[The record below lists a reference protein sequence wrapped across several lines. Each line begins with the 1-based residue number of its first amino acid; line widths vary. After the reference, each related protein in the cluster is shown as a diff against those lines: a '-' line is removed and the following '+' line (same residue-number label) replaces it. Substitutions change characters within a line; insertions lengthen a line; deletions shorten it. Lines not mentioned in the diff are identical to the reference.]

1 MAMLRAVT
9 SKVLRLILYIRVST
23 AREDMIS
30 PDLQEHTGRKHAA
43 DIGAVIVDVVYDLDL
58 SGGDFAKRKIG
69 AIIARVS
76 NDEADGVL
84 VYRWDRFG
92 RNIELSLTNIRM
104 LEGMGGVAK
113 SATEHFDTKTAAG
126 RFARTNM
133 LGVAELQ
140 REQIGENWMSTHAN
154 RLRRGLPHH
163 GGPRFGYWYCDT
175 CPMPEPRSPN
185 GVRRE
190 RKQRQTCVK
199 CKSGIQTP
207 RPAYGEALAYAYEEY
222 AEGKPLTKTAHEI
235 KLDGIRSY
243 SGGIISAQDLMGF
256 MDTGFGA
263 GYLRVTPTAQSWA
276 DELPES
282 AVEPIGILK
291 IDRFLWLPGAHH
303 QVIKNEDVWNAYLDR
318 RKAGTRIASHK
329 TKAKYQASGLV
340 VCIDCGDGSG
350 CPMRAGSSRGAGGGK
365 YLTWRCRG
373 IDTGECNHSNASR
386 EAVDE
391 VIFEWLQ
398 ERASDDGT
406 AQAAA
411 QAAVA
416 AKKEQPE
423 ATADWEAAI
432 TRLKLQKKNLVRM
445 RAADEIDQA
454 EFVEQRDEIAQE
466 IRDAEAK
473 VTRARN
479 RKPPTVPKREI
490 FQGLMQEWEHLDDDT
505 KRAALKKVI
514 WRVTAARGEF
524 HDKSRYKVIPMW
536 ERPEPEDDRPR
547 SA

>member
-1 MAMLRAVT
+1 MT

-30 PDLQEHTGRKHAA
+30 PELQEHTGRKHAA
-43 DIGAVIVDVVYDLDL
+43 DIGAVIVDVVHDLDL

-69 AIIARVS
+69 SIIARVS

-113 SATEHFDTKTAAG
+113 SATEHFDTRTAAG

-140 REQIGENWMSTHAN
+140 REQIGENWMSTHAR
-154 RLRRGLPHH
+154 RLRLGLPHH
-163 GGPRFGYWYCDT
+163 GAPRFGYWYCDT

-185 GVRRE
+185 GVRRQ
-190 RKQRQTCVK
+190 RKQRQTCAK
-199 CKSGIQTP
+199 CKSGIQIP

-222 AEGKPLTKTAHEI
+222 AAGKPLVRTAHEI

-243 SGGIISAQDLMGF
+243 SGAIMSDQDLMGV

-263 GYLRVTPTAQSWA
+263 GYLRVTPTARSWA

-282 AVEPIGILK
+282 AVEAIGIQK
-291 IDRFLWLPGAHH
+291 IDRFLWLPGAHT
-303 QVIKNEDVWNAYLDR
+303 QVIKSEDVWDAYLER
-318 RKAGTRIASHK
+318 RQAGTRIASHK
-329 TKAKYQASGLV
+329 TKAKYPASGLV
-340 VCIDCGDGSG
+340 VCIDCGDKSG
-350 CPMRAGSSRGAGGGK
+350 APMRAGSSRGAGGGK
-365 YLTWRCRG
+365 YLTWRCRR
-373 IDTGECNHSNASR
+373 INTGECNHSNASR
-386 EAVDE
+386 EAVDS
-391 VIFEWLQ
+391 VIVEWLQ
-398 ERASDDGT
+398 ERANDDG
-406 AQAAA
+406 AARAAA

-416 AKKEQPE
+416 AKKEQPDSI
-423 ATADWEAAI
+423 ADWEAEIA
-432 TRLKLQKKNLVRM
+432 RLKVQKKNLVRM

-454 EFVEQRDEIAQE
+454 EFSEQRDEIAQE
-466 IRDAEAK
+466 IREAEAK
-473 VTRARN
+473 VTRAR
-479 RKPPTVPKREI
+479 RRTPPAVPKRAI
-490 FQGLMQEWEHLDDDT
+490 FQGLMQEWPHMDDDT

-514 WRVTAARGEF
+514 WRVTAERGEF

-536 ERPEPEDDRPR
+536 ERPEPEEGGPR
-547 SA
+547 ST